1 MHCYLKRGYEY
12 TMKKWQDKEVF
23 KQIFTEKA
31 HVLWEKELVDMTL
44 NEVYQTI
51 AYMIRDLV
59 SEDWLRTNEA
69 YVEKKAKQVYYFS
82 IEFLIGRLLQ
92 SNLIGIDMEN
102 ICREGLKDL
111 GWDLDDV
118 IPQERDAGL
127 GNGGLGRLA
136 ACFIDSMAA
145 LQLPGHGCS
154 IRYQYG
160 LFSQRIVDGQQV
172 ELPDN
177 WLVNGYPWEIK
188 KVDKAV
194 NVRFGGNAYIHPLDD
209 GNLECVHENY
219 SSVRA
224 VPYDVPVIG
233 YHNDTINT
241 LRLWRAEYS
250 RDDLYRELTLGD
262 RHRAFRY
269 KNNVQLISRFLYPED
284 STEEGR
290 RLRLMQEYFM
300 VSAGVQS
307 IVRHYKKKY
316 KESMLKFD
324 KYISI
329 HINDTHP
336 ALVIPELM
344 RIFMDEENMSWDEAW
359 EVTVRTVAYTNH
371 TILPEAMEKWS
382 IPMFQSLLPR
392 IYLIIDELNTRW
404 LKEVRRR
411 YPGDEDMARDV
422 ALLWD
427 GQVHMAHL
435 AVLGS
440 HSVNGVAEI
449 HSQILK
455 DSTLHQFYKCYPSR
469 FSNKTNGVTHRRW
482 LIQANPQ
489 LSSLIDD
496 AIGDGW
502 RRHPAKLIKLK
513 PFADDAAF
521 RDQLDKVKRARKE
534 ILAQYIK
541 KEYNTTV
548 AVDSIFDI
556 QIKRI
561 HLYKR
566 QLLNILHILH
576 MYYAIKENPDL
587 EVAPRTYLFGGKAAS
602 GYGEAKQTIKL
613 INVVANMVNR
623 DRQVSKK
630 MRVLFLENYNV
641 SLGQLLFPAA
651 DVSEQISTA
660 GKEASGTGNMKFMMN
675 GAITLGT
682 MDGANVEIHR
692 EVGDENCVIFGLR
705 ANEVMNYYVHGG
717 YSSWN
722 MYSSDARI
730 RQLMNALVDGSLNG
744 EYFGMLY
751 ESLLDRNDEYFVLKD
766 FSAYCDAQKEV
777 AARYAKRQQWLR
789 SSAINIAQSGYFSSD
804 RTIQQ
809 YASDIWHIKPVKV

>member
-1 MHCYLKRGYEY
+1 
-12 TMKKWQDKEVF
+12 MKKWQNKEEF
-23 KQIFTEKA
+23 KKIFTQKA
-31 HVLWEKELVDMTL
+31 HILWEKELRDLTY
-44 NEVYQTI
+44 NEVYQTL
-51 AYMIRDLV
+51 AYMIRDAI
-59 SEDWLRTNEA
+59 SEDWMHTNERYA
-69 YVEKKAKQVYYFS
+69 AEKTKQVYYFS
-82 IEFLIGRLLQ
+82 IEFLLGRLLE
-92 SNLIGIDMEN
+92 SNLIGIDMET
-102 ICREGLKDL
+102 ICRDGLHDL
-111 GWDLDDV
+111 GWNLDDI

-136 ACFIDSMAA
+136 ACFIDSLAA

-160 LFSQRIVDGQQV
+160 LFKQKIVDDQQV

-177 WLVNGYPWEIK
+177 WLVHGYPWEVK
-188 KVDKAV
+188 RVDKAV
-194 NVRFGGNAYIHPLDD
+194 NVRFGGNAYMRPTED
-209 GNLECVHENY
+209 GKLECVYETY

-224 VPYDVPVIG
+224 VPYDVPIVG

-250 RDDLYRELTLGD
+250 RDDVYRELSIGD

-269 KNNVQLISRFLYPED
+269 KDHVQQISRFLYPDD

-290 RLRLMQEYFM
+290 RLRLMQEYFF

-307 IVRHYKKKY
+307 IVRYYKAKY
-316 KESMLKFD
+316 KTSLYQFD
-324 KYISI
+324 QYISI

-336 ALVIPELM
+336 VLIIPELM
-344 RIFMDEENMSWDEAW
+344 RIFMDEEGMSWEDAW
-359 EVTVRTVAYTNH
+359 QITVRTVAYTNH

-392 IYLIIDELNTRW
+392 IYLIVDEINKRW
-404 LKEVRRR
+404 LKEVRNR
-411 YPGDEDMARDV
+411 YPGDEQKAHDV
-422 ALLWD
+422 AVLWD

-455 DSTLHQFYKCYPSR
+455 DSTLHQFYTCFPNR
-469 FSNKTNGVTHRRW
+469 FSNKTNGISHRRW
-482 LIQANPQ
+482 LIQSNPQ
-489 LSSLIDD
+489 LTTLINE
-496 AIGDGW
+496 AIGTDW
-502 RRHPAKLIKLK
+502 QQQPSQLSKLEAFASDPAFLQ
-513 PFADDAAF
+513 
-521 RDQLDKVKRARKE
+521 QLGKVKAYRKE
-534 ILAQYIK
+534 VLATYIQK
-541 KEYNTTV
+541 NYHRTIRP
-548 AVDSIFDI
+548 DSLFDV

-576 MYYAIKENPDL
+576 MYYCLKDNPSL
-587 EVAPRTYLFGGKAAS
+587 QITPRTYLFGGKAAA

-613 INVVANMVNR
+613 INVVANMINR
-623 DRQVSKK
+623 DRQVNQQLQ
-630 MRVLFLENYNV
+630 VLFLENYNV

-705 ANEVMNYYVHGG
+705 ADEVMNYYMHGG

-722 MYSSDARI
+722 MYSTDTHI
-730 RQLMNALVDGSLNG
+730 RRLMNALVDRSLNG
-744 EYFGMLY
+744 EHFGMLY
-751 ESLLDRNDEYFVLKD
+751 ESLLDRNDEFFVLKD
-766 FSAYCDAQKEV
+766 FASYCDAQQEISS
-777 AARYAKRQQWLR
+777 RYGKRQDWLR
-789 SSAINIAQSGYFSSD
+789 SSAVNIAHSGYFSSD
-804 RTIQQ
+804 RTIQE
-809 YASDIWHIKPVKV
+809 YASDIWHIQPVRV

>member
-1 MHCYLKRGYEY
+1 
-12 TMKKWQDKEVF
+12 MKKWQDKEEF
-23 KQIFTEKA
+23 KKIFTQKA
-31 HVLWEKELVDMTL
+31 HILWEKELRDLTY

-51 AYMIRDLV
+51 AYMVRDVV
-59 SEDWLRTNEA
+59 SEDWIQTNERYA
-69 YVEKKAKQVYYFS
+69 EEKTKQVYYFS
-82 IEFLIGRLLQ
+82 IEFLLGRLLE
-92 SNLIGIDMEN
+92 SNLIGTGMEA
-102 ICREGLKDL
+102 ICRDGLKEL
-111 GWDLDDV
+111 GWDLDDI

-136 ACFIDSMAA
+136 ACFIDSLAA

-160 LFSQRIVDGQQV
+160 LFKQKIVDDQQV

-177 WLVNGYPWEIK
+177 WLVHGYPWEVK
-188 KVDKAV
+188 RVDKAV
-194 NVRFGGNAYIHPLDD
+194 NVRYGGNAYMRPAED
-209 GNLECVHENY
+209 GELECVYENY

-224 VPYDVPVIG
+224 VPYDVPIIG
-233 YHNDTINT
+233 YHNHTVNT

-250 RDDLYRELTLGD
+250 RENVYRELSIGD

-269 KNNVQLISRFLYPED
+269 KDQVQQISRFLYPDD

-290 RLRLMQEYFM
+290 RLRLMQEYFF
-300 VSAGVQS
+300 VSAGIQS
-307 IVRHYKKKY
+307 IIRYYKEKY
-316 KESMLKFD
+316 KTSLYHFD
-324 KYISI
+324 QYISI

-336 ALVIPELM
+336 VLVIPELM
-344 RIFMDEENMSWDEAW
+344 RIFMDEEGMSWEDAW
-359 EVTVRTVAYTNH
+359 QITVRTVAYTNH

-392 IYLIIDELNTRW
+392 IYLIIDEINKRW
-404 LKEVRRR
+404 LQEVRKR
-411 YPGDEDMARDV
+411 YPGDEQKARDV
-422 ALLWD
+422 AVLWD

-455 DSTLHQFYKCYPSR
+455 DSTLHQFYTCFPNH
-469 FSNKTNGVTHRRW
+469 FSNKTNGISHRRW
-482 LIQANPQ
+482 LIQSNPQ
-489 LSSLIDD
+489 LTALIDD
-496 AIGDGW
+496 AIGTDW
-502 RRHPAKLIKLK
+502 HKNPSQLSRLE
-513 PFADDAAF
+513 AF
-521 RDQLDKVKRARKE
+521 KEDSAFLQQLDKIKTYRKD
-534 ILAQYIK
+534 ILARYIK
-541 KEYNTTV
+541 NTYDV
-548 AVDSIFDI
+548 SVRPDSIFDI

-576 MYYAIKENPDL
+576 VYYCLKENPSRKIT
-587 EVAPRTYLFGGKAAS
+587 PRTYLFGGKAAA

-613 INVVANMVNR
+613 INVVANMINR
-623 DRQVSKK
+623 DRQVNKQ

-705 ANEVMNYYVHGG
+705 ADEVMNYYIHGG

-722 MYSSDARI
+722 MYSTDANI
-730 RQLMNALVDGSLNG
+730 RRLMNALVDSSLNG
-744 EYFGMLY
+744 EHFGMLY
-751 ESLLDRNDEYFVLKD
+751 ESLLDRNDEFFVLKD
-766 FSAYCDAQKEV
+766 FAAYCEVQKEISR
-777 AARYAKRQQWLR
+777 RYGQKQDWLR
-789 SSAINIAQSGYFSSD
+789 SSTVNIAHSGYFSSD
-804 RTIQQ
+804 RTIQE
-809 YASDIWHIKPVKV
+809 YASDIWHIQPVHV

>member
-1 MHCYLKRGYEY
+1 
-12 TMKKWQDKEVF
+12 MKKWQNKEEF
-23 KQIFTEKA
+23 KKIFTQKA
-31 HVLWEKELVDMTL
+31 HILWEKELRDLTY
-44 NEVYQTI
+44 NEVYQTL
-51 AYMIRDLV
+51 AYMIRDAI
-59 SEDWLRTNEA
+59 SEDWMHTNERYA
-69 YVEKKAKQVYYFS
+69 AEKTKQVYYFS
-82 IEFLIGRLLQ
+82 IEFLLGRLLE
-92 SNLIGIDMEN
+92 SNLIGIDMET
-102 ICREGLKDL
+102 ICRDGLHDL
-111 GWDLDDV
+111 GWNLDDI

-136 ACFIDSMAA
+136 ACFIDSLAA

-160 LFSQRIVDGQQV
+160 LFKQKIVDDQQV

-177 WLVNGYPWEIK
+177 WLVHGYPWEVK
-188 KVDKAV
+188 RVDKAV
-194 NVRFGGNAYIHPLDD
+194 NVRFGGNAYMRPTED
-209 GNLECVHENY
+209 GKLECVYETY

-224 VPYDVPVIG
+224 VPYDVPIVG

-250 RDDLYRELTLGD
+250 RDDVYRELSIGD

-269 KNNVQLISRFLYPED
+269 KDHVQQISRFLYPDD

-290 RLRLMQEYFM
+290 RLRLMQEYFF

-307 IVRHYKKKY
+307 IVRYYKAKY
-316 KESMLKFD
+316 KTSLYQFD
-324 KYISI
+324 QYISI

-336 ALVIPELM
+336 VLVIPELM
-344 RIFMDEENMSWDEAW
+344 RIFMDEEGMSWEDAW
-359 EVTVRTVAYTNH
+359 QITVRTVAYTNH

-392 IYLIIDELNTRW
+392 IYLIVEEINKRW
-404 LKEVRRR
+404 LKEVRNR
-411 YPGDEDMARDV
+411 YPGDEQKARDV
-422 ALLWD
+422 AVLWD

-455 DSTLHQFYKCYPSR
+455 DSTLHQFYTCFPNR
-469 FSNKTNGVTHRRW
+469 FSNKTNGISHRRW
-482 LIQANPQ
+482 LIQSNPQ
-489 LSSLIDD
+489 LTTLINE
-496 AIGDGW
+496 AIGTDW
-502 RRHPAKLIKLK
+502 QQQPSQLSKLEAFASDPAFLQ
-513 PFADDAAF
+513 
-521 RDQLDKVKRARKE
+521 QLGKVKAYRKE
-534 ILAQYIK
+534 VLATYIQK
-541 KEYNTTV
+541 NYHRTIRP
-548 AVDSIFDI
+548 DSLFDV

-576 MYYAIKENPDL
+576 MYYCLKDNPSL
-587 EVAPRTYLFGGKAAS
+587 QITPRTYLLGGKAAA

-613 INVVANMVNR
+613 INVVANMINR
-623 DRQVSKK
+623 DRQVNQQLQ
-630 MRVLFLENYNV
+630 VLFLENYNV

-705 ANEVMNYYVHGG
+705 ADEVMNYYMHGG

-722 MYSSDARI
+722 MYSTDTHI
-730 RQLMNALVDGSLNG
+730 RRLMNALVDRSLNG
-744 EYFGMLY
+744 EHFGMLY
-751 ESLLDRNDEYFVLKD
+751 EALLDRNDEFFVLKD
-766 FSAYCDAQKEV
+766 FASYCDAQQEISS
-777 AARYAKRQQWLR
+777 RYGKRQDWLR
-789 SSAINIAQSGYFSSD
+789 SSAVNIAHSGYFSSD
-804 RTIQQ
+804 RTIQE
-809 YASDIWHIKPVKV
+809 YASDIWHIQPVRV

>member
-1 MHCYLKRGYEY
+1 
-12 TMKKWQDKEVF
+12 MKKWQDKEEF
-23 KQIFTEKA
+23 KKIFTQKA
-31 HVLWEKELVDMTL
+31 HILWEKELRDLTY

-51 AYMIRDLV
+51 AYMVRDVV
-59 SEDWLRTNEA
+59 SEDWIYTKERYIE
-69 YVEKKAKQVYYFS
+69 EKTKQVYYFS
-82 IEFLIGRLLQ
+82 IEFLLGRLLE
-92 SNLIGIDMEN
+92 SNLIGVGMEDV
-102 ICREGLKDL
+102 CREGLKEL
-111 GWDLDDV
+111 GWNLDDV

-136 ACFIDSMAA
+136 ACFIDSLAA

-160 LFSQRIVDGQQV
+160 LFKQKIVDDQQV

-177 WLVNGYPWEIK
+177 WLVHGYPWEVK
-188 KVDKAV
+188 RVDKAV
-194 NVRFGGNAYIHPLDD
+194 NVRYGGNAYMRPAED
-209 GNLECVHENY
+209 GELECVYENY

-224 VPYDVPVIG
+224 VPYDVPIIG
-233 YHNDTINT
+233 YHNHTVNT

-250 RDDLYRELTLGD
+250 RENVYRELSIGD

-269 KNNVQLISRFLYPED
+269 KDQVQQISRFLYPDD

-290 RLRLMQEYFM
+290 RLRLMQEYFF
-300 VSAGVQS
+300 VSAGIQS
-307 IVRHYKKKY
+307 IIRYYKEKY
-316 KESMLKFD
+316 KTSLYHFD
-324 KYISI
+324 QYISI

-336 ALVIPELM
+336 VLVIPELM
-344 RIFMDEENMSWDEAW
+344 RIFMDEEGMSWEDAW
-359 EVTVRTVAYTNH
+359 QITVRTVAYTNH

-392 IYLIIDELNTRW
+392 IYLIIDEINKRW
-404 LKEVRRR
+404 LQEVRKR
-411 YPGDEDMARDV
+411 YPGDEQKARDV
-422 ALLWD
+422 AVLWD

-455 DSTLHQFYKCYPSR
+455 DSTLHQFYTCFPNR
-469 FSNKTNGVTHRRW
+469 FSNKTNGISHRRW
-482 LIQANPQ
+482 LIQSNPQ
-489 LSSLIDD
+489 LTALIDD
-496 AIGDGW
+496 AIGTDW
-502 RRHPAKLIKLK
+502 HKNPSQLSRLE
-513 PFADDAAF
+513 AF
-521 RDQLDKVKRARKE
+521 KEDSAFLQQLDKIKTYRKD
-534 ILAQYIK
+534 ILARYIK
-541 KEYNTTV
+541 NTYDV
-548 AVDSIFDI
+548 SVRPDSIFDI

-576 MYYAIKENPDL
+576 VYYCLKENPSRKIT
-587 EVAPRTYLFGGKAAS
+587 PRTYLFGGKAAA

-613 INVVANMVNR
+613 INVVANMINR
-623 DRQVSKK
+623 DRQVNKQ

-705 ANEVMNYYVHGG
+705 ADEVMNYYIHGG

-722 MYSSDARI
+722 MYSTDANI
-730 RQLMNALVDGSLNG
+730 RRLMNALVDSSLNG
-744 EYFGMLY
+744 EHFGMLY
-751 ESLLDRNDEYFVLKD
+751 ESLLDRNDEFFVLKD
-766 FSAYCDAQKEV
+766 FAAYCEAQKEISR
-777 AARYAKRQQWLR
+777 RYGQKQDWLR
-789 SSAINIAQSGYFSSD
+789 SSTVNIAHSGYFSSD
-804 RTIQQ
+804 RTIQE
-809 YASDIWHIKPVKV
+809 YASDIWHIQPVHV

>member
-1 MHCYLKRGYEY
+1 
-12 TMKKWQDKEVF
+12 MKKWQDKEEF
-23 KQIFTEKA
+23 KKIFTQKA
-31 HVLWEKELVDMTL
+31 HILWEKELHDLTL
-44 NEVYQTI
+44 NEVYQTV
-51 AYMIRDLV
+51 AYMVRDLV
-59 SEDWLRTNEA
+59 SEDWIYTKERYIE
-69 YVEKKAKQVYYFS
+69 EKTKQVYYFS
-82 IEFLIGRLLQ
+82 IEFLLGRLLE
-92 SNLIGIDMEN
+92 SNLIGVGMEDV
-102 ICREGLKDL
+102 CREGLKEL
-111 GWDLDDV
+111 GWNLDDV

-136 ACFIDSMAA
+136 ACFIDSLAA

-160 LFSQRIVDGQQV
+160 LFKQKIVDDQQV

-177 WLVNGYPWEIK
+177 WLVHGYPWEVK
-188 KVDKAV
+188 RVDKAV
-194 NVRFGGNAYIHPLDD
+194 NVRYGGNAYMRPAED
-209 GNLECVHENY
+209 GELECVYENY

-224 VPYDVPVIG
+224 VPYDVPIIG
-233 YHNDTINT
+233 YHNHTVNT

-250 RDDLYRELTLGD
+250 RENVYRELSIGD

-269 KNNVQLISRFLYPED
+269 KDQVQQISRFLYPDD

-290 RLRLMQEYFM
+290 RLRLMQEYFF
-300 VSAGVQS
+300 VSAGIQS
-307 IVRHYKKKY
+307 IIRYYKEKY
-316 KESMLKFD
+316 KTSLYHFD
-324 KYISI
+324 QYISI

-336 ALVIPELM
+336 VLVIPELM
-344 RIFMDEENMSWDEAW
+344 RIFMDEEGMSWEDAW
-359 EVTVRTVAYTNH
+359 QITVRTVAYTNH

-392 IYLIIDELNTRW
+392 IYLIIDEINKRW
-404 LKEVRRR
+404 LQEVRKR
-411 YPGDEDMARDV
+411 YPGDEQKARDV
-422 ALLWD
+422 AVLWD

-455 DSTLHQFYKCYPSR
+455 DSTLHQFYTCFPNR
-469 FSNKTNGVTHRRW
+469 FSNKTNGISHRRW
-482 LIQANPQ
+482 LIQSNPQ
-489 LSSLIDD
+489 LTALIDD
-496 AIGDGW
+496 AIGTDW
-502 RRHPAKLIKLK
+502 HKNPSQLSRLE
-513 PFADDAAF
+513 AF
-521 RDQLDKVKRARKE
+521 KEDSAFLQQLDKIKTYRKD
-534 ILAQYIK
+534 ILARYIK
-541 KEYNTTV
+541 NTYDV
-548 AVDSIFDI
+548 SVRPDSIFDI

-576 MYYAIKENPDL
+576 VYYCLKENPSRKIT
-587 EVAPRTYLFGGKAAS
+587 PRTYLFGGKAAA

-613 INVVANMVNR
+613 INVVANMINR
-623 DRQVSKK
+623 DRQVNKQ

-705 ANEVMNYYVHGG
+705 ADEVMNYYIHGG

-722 MYSSDARI
+722 MYSTDANI
-730 RQLMNALVDGSLNG
+730 RRLMNALVDSSLNG
-744 EYFGMLY
+744 EHFGMLY
-751 ESLLDRNDEYFVLKD
+751 ESLLDRNDEFFVLKD
-766 FSAYCDAQKEV
+766 FAAYCEAQKEISR
-777 AARYAKRQQWLR
+777 RYGQKQDWLR
-789 SSAINIAQSGYFSSD
+789 SSTVNIAHSGYFSSD
-804 RTIQQ
+804 RTIQE
-809 YASDIWHIKPVKV
+809 YASDIWHIQPVHV

>member
-1 MHCYLKRGYEY
+1 
-12 TMKKWQDKEVF
+12 MKKWQNKEEF
-23 KQIFTEKA
+23 KKIFTQKA
-31 HVLWEKELVDMTL
+31 HILWEKELRDLTY
-44 NEVYQTI
+44 NEVYQTL
-51 AYMIRDLV
+51 AYMIRDAI
-59 SEDWLRTNEA
+59 SEDWMHTNERYA
-69 YVEKKAKQVYYFS
+69 AEKTKQVYYFS
-82 IEFLIGRLLQ
+82 IEFLLGRLLE
-92 SNLIGIDMEN
+92 SNLIGIDMET
-102 ICREGLKDL
+102 ICRDGLHDL
-111 GWDLDDV
+111 GWNLDDI

-136 ACFIDSMAA
+136 ACFIDSLAA

-160 LFSQRIVDGQQV
+160 LFKQKIVDDQQV

-177 WLVNGYPWEIK
+177 WLVHGYPWEVK
-188 KVDKAV
+188 RVDKAV
-194 NVRFGGNAYIHPLDD
+194 NVRFGGNAYMRPTED
-209 GNLECVHENY
+209 GKLECVYETY

-224 VPYDVPVIG
+224 VPYDVPIVG
-233 YHNDTINT
+233 YHNDTVNT

-250 RDDLYRELTLGD
+250 RDDVYRELSIGD

-269 KNNVQLISRFLYPED
+269 KDHVQQISRFLYPDD

-290 RLRLMQEYFM
+290 RLRLMQEYFF

-307 IVRHYKKKY
+307 IVRYYKAKY
-316 KESMLKFD
+316 KTSLYQFD
-324 KYISI
+324 QYISI

-336 ALVIPELM
+336 VLVIPELM
-344 RIFMDEENMSWDEAW
+344 RIFMDEEGMSWEDAW
-359 EVTVRTVAYTNH
+359 QITVRTVAYTNH

-392 IYLIIDELNTRW
+392 IYLIVEEINKRW
-404 LKEVRRR
+404 LKEVRNR
-411 YPGDEDMARDV
+411 YPGDEQKARDV
-422 ALLWD
+422 AVLWD

-455 DSTLHQFYKCYPSR
+455 DSTLHQFYTCFPNR
-469 FSNKTNGVTHRRW
+469 FSNKTNGISHRRW
-482 LIQANPQ
+482 LIQSNPQ
-489 LSSLIDD
+489 LTTLINE
-496 AIGDGW
+496 AIGTDW
-502 RRHPAKLIKLK
+502 QQQPSQLSKLEAFASDPAFLQ
-513 PFADDAAF
+513 
-521 RDQLDKVKRARKE
+521 QLGKVKAYRKE
-534 ILAQYIK
+534 VLATYIQK
-541 KEYNTTV
+541 NYHRTIRP
-548 AVDSIFDI
+548 DSLFDI

-576 MYYAIKENPDL
+576 MYYCLKDNPSL
-587 EVAPRTYLFGGKAAS
+587 QITPRTYLLGGKAAA

-613 INVVANMVNR
+613 INVVANMINR
-623 DRQVSKK
+623 DRQVNQQLQ
-630 MRVLFLENYNV
+630 VLFLENYNV

-705 ANEVMNYYVHGG
+705 ADEVMNYYMHGG

-722 MYSSDARI
+722 MYSTDTHI
-730 RQLMNALVDGSLNG
+730 RRLMNALVDRSLNG
-744 EYFGMLY
+744 EHFGMLY
-751 ESLLDRNDEYFVLKD
+751 EALLDRNDEFFVLKD
-766 FSAYCDAQKEV
+766 FASYCDAQQEISS
-777 AARYAKRQQWLR
+777 RYGKRQDWLR
-789 SSAINIAQSGYFSSD
+789 SSAVNIAHSGYFSSD
-804 RTIQQ
+804 RTIQE
-809 YASDIWHIKPVKV
+809 YASDIWHIQPVRV

>member
-1 MHCYLKRGYEY
+1 M
-12 TMKKWQDKEVF
+12 
-23 KQIFTEKA
+23 
-31 HVLWEKELVDMTL
+31 
-44 NEVYQTI
+44 
-51 AYMIRDLV
+51 
-59 SEDWLRTNEA
+59 
-69 YVEKKAKQVYYFS
+69 
-82 IEFLIGRLLQ
+82 
-92 SNLIGIDMEN
+92 
-102 ICREGLKDL
+102 
-111 GWDLDDV
+111 DDV

-136 ACFIDSMAA
+136 ACFIDSLAA

-160 LFSQRIVDGQQV
+160 LFNQKIVDDQQV

-177 WLVNGYPWEIK
+177 WLVHGYPWEVK
-188 KVDKAV
+188 RVDKAV
-194 NVRFGGNAYIHPLDD
+194 NVRFGGNAYMRPADD
-209 GNLECVHENY
+209 GELECVYEKY

-224 VPYDVPVIG
+224 VPYDVPIIG
-233 YHNDTINT
+233 YHNNTVNT

-250 RDDLYRELTLGD
+250 REDLYRELSIGD

-269 KNNVQLISRFLYPED
+269 KDNVQQLSRFLYPDD

-290 RLRLMQEYFM
+290 RLRLMQEYFF

-307 IVRHYKKKY
+307 IVRYYKAKY
-316 KESMLKFD
+316 KTSLYHFD
-324 KYISI
+324 QYISI

-344 RIFMDEENMSWDEAW
+344 RIFMDEEGMSWEDAW
-359 EVTVRTVAYTNH
+359 KITVRTVAYTNH
-371 TILPEAMEKWS
+371 TILPEAMERWS

-392 IYLIIDELNTRW
+392 IYLIVDEINKRW
-404 LKEVRRR
+404 LNEIRKH
-411 YPGDEDMARDV
+411 YPGDENKAREV
-422 ALLWD
+422 AVLWD

-440 HSVNGVAEI
+440 HSINGVAEI

-455 DSTLHQFYKCYPSR
+455 DSTLHQFYTCFPNR
-469 FSNKTNGVTHRRW
+469 FSNKTNGISHRRW

-489 LSSLIDD
+489 LTALIDE
-496 AIGDGW
+496 AIGTTW
-502 RRHPAKLIKLK
+502 RVEPDQLSKLEAFK
-513 PFADDAAF
+513 DDSAF
-521 RDQLDKVKRARKE
+521 LQQLDKVKTYRKE
-534 ILAQYIK
+534 VLAKYIK
-541 KEYNTTV
+541 NKYNVSVRT
-548 AVDSIFDI
+548 DSIFDI

-576 MYYAIKENPDL
+576 LYFRLKENPTIKIT
-587 EVAPRTYLFGGKAAS
+587 PRTYLFGGKAAA

-613 INVVANMVNR
+613 INVVANMINR
-623 DRQVSKK
+623 DRQVNKQ

-705 ANEVMNYYVHGG
+705 ADEVMNYYLHGG

-722 MYSSDARI
+722 MYSTDAYI
-730 RQLMNALVDGSLNG
+730 RQLMNALVDRSLNG
-744 EYFGMLY
+744 EHFGMLY
-751 ESLLDRNDEYFVLKD
+751 ESLLDRNDEFFVLKD
-766 FSAYCDAQKEV
+766 FASYCDAQREI
-777 AARYAKRQQWLR
+777 ARRYKQKQDWLR
-789 SSAINIAQSGYFSSD
+789 SSTVNIAHSGYFSSD
-804 RTIQQ
+804 RTIKE
-809 YASDIWHIKPVKV
+809 YASDIWHIHPVNL

>member
-1 MHCYLKRGYEY
+1 
-12 TMKKWQDKEVF
+12 MKKWQDKEEF
-23 KQIFTEKA
+23 KKIFTQKA
-31 HVLWEKELVDMTL
+31 HILWEKELRDLTY

-51 AYMIRDLV
+51 AYMVRDVV
-59 SEDWLRTNEA
+59 SEDWIQTNERYA
-69 YVEKKAKQVYYFS
+69 EEKTKQVYYFS
-82 IEFLIGRLLQ
+82 IEFLLGRLLE
-92 SNLIGIDMEN
+92 SNLIGTGMEA
-102 ICREGLKDL
+102 ICRDGLKEL
-111 GWDLDDV
+111 GWDLDDI

-136 ACFIDSMAA
+136 ACFIDSLAA

-160 LFSQRIVDGQQV
+160 LFKQKIVDDQQV

-177 WLVNGYPWEIK
+177 WLVHGYPWEVK
-188 KVDKAV
+188 RVDKAV
-194 NVRFGGNAYIHPLDD
+194 NVRYGGNAYMRPAED
-209 GNLECVHENY
+209 GELECVYENY

-224 VPYDVPVIG
+224 VPYDVPIIG
-233 YHNDTINT
+233 YHNHTVNT

-250 RDDLYRELTLGD
+250 RENVYRELSIGD

-269 KNNVQLISRFLYPED
+269 KDQVQQISRFLYPDD

-290 RLRLMQEYFM
+290 RLRLMQEYFF
-300 VSAGVQS
+300 VSAGIQS
-307 IVRHYKKKY
+307 IIRYYKEKY
-316 KESMLKFD
+316 KTSLYHFD
-324 KYISI
+324 QYISI

-336 ALVIPELM
+336 VLVIPELM
-344 RIFMDEENMSWDEAW
+344 RIFMDEEGMSWEDAW
-359 EVTVRTVAYTNH
+359 QITVRTVAYTNH

-392 IYLIIDELNTRW
+392 IYLIIDEINKRW
-404 LKEVRRR
+404 LQEVRKR
-411 YPGDEDMARDV
+411 YPGDEQKARDV
-422 ALLWD
+422 AVLWD

-455 DSTLHQFYKCYPSR
+455 DSTLHQFYTCFPNR
-469 FSNKTNGVTHRRW
+469 FSNKTNGISHRRW
-482 LIQANPQ
+482 LIQSNPQ
-489 LSSLIDD
+489 LTALIDD
-496 AIGDGW
+496 AIGTDW
-502 RRHPAKLIKLK
+502 HKNPSQLSRLE
-513 PFADDAAF
+513 AF
-521 RDQLDKVKRARKE
+521 KEDSAFLQQLDKIKTYRKD
-534 ILAQYIK
+534 ILARYIK
-541 KEYNTTV
+541 NTYDV
-548 AVDSIFDI
+548 SVRPDSIFDI

-576 MYYAIKENPDL
+576 VYYCLKENPSRKIT
-587 EVAPRTYLFGGKAAS
+587 PRTYLFGGKAAA

-613 INVVANMVNR
+613 INVVANMINR
-623 DRQVSKK
+623 DRQVNKQ

-705 ANEVMNYYVHGG
+705 ADEVMNYYIHGG

-722 MYSSDARI
+722 MYSTDANI
-730 RQLMNALVDGSLNG
+730 RRLMNALVDSSLNG
-744 EYFGMLY
+744 EHFGMLY
-751 ESLLDRNDEYFVLKD
+751 ESLLDRNDEFFVLKD
-766 FSAYCDAQKEV
+766 FAAYCEAQKEISR
-777 AARYAKRQQWLR
+777 RYGQKQDWLR
-789 SSAINIAQSGYFSSD
+789 SSTVNIAHSGYFSSD
-804 RTIQQ
+804 RTIQE
-809 YASDIWHIKPVKV
+809 YASDIWHIQPVHV

>member
-1 MHCYLKRGYEY
+1 
-12 TMKKWQDKEVF
+12 MKKWQDKEEF
-23 KQIFTEKA
+23 KKIFTKKA
-31 HVLWEKELVDMTL
+31 HILWEKELHDLTL
-44 NEVYQTI
+44 NEVYQTV
-51 AYMIRDLV
+51 AYMVRDLV
-59 SEDWLRTNEA
+59 SEDWIYTKERYIE
-69 YVEKKAKQVYYFS
+69 EKTKQVYYFS
-82 IEFLIGRLLQ
+82 IEFLLGRLLE
-92 SNLIGIDMEN
+92 SNLIGVGMEDV
-102 ICREGLKDL
+102 CREGLKEL
-111 GWDLDDV
+111 GWNLDDV

-136 ACFIDSMAA
+136 ACFIDSLAA

-160 LFSQRIVDGQQV
+160 LFNQKIVDDQQV

-177 WLVNGYPWEIK
+177 WLVHGYPWEVK
-188 KVDKAV
+188 RVDKAV
-194 NVRFGGNAYIHPLDD
+194 NVRFGGNAYMRPADD
-209 GNLECVHENY
+209 GELECVYEKY

-224 VPYDVPVIG
+224 VPYDVPIIG
-233 YHNDTINT
+233 YHNNTVNT

-250 RDDLYRELTLGD
+250 REDLYRELSIGD

-269 KNNVQLISRFLYPED
+269 KDNVQQLSRFLYPDD

-290 RLRLMQEYFM
+290 RLRLMQEYFF

-307 IVRHYKKKY
+307 IVRYYKAKY
-316 KESMLKFD
+316 KTSLYHFD
-324 KYISI
+324 QYISI

-344 RIFMDEENMSWDEAW
+344 RIFMDEEGMAW
-359 EVTVRTVAYTNH
+359 EDAWKITVRTVAYTNH
-371 TILPEAMEKWS
+371 TILPEAMERWS

-392 IYLIIDELNTRW
+392 IYLIVDEINKRW
-404 LKEVRRR
+404 LTEIRKH
-411 YPGDEDMARDV
+411 YPGDENKAREV
-422 ALLWD
+422 AVLWD

-440 HSVNGVAEI
+440 HSINGVAEI

-455 DSTLHQFYKCYPSR
+455 DSTLHQFYTCFPNR
-469 FSNKTNGVTHRRW
+469 FSNKTNGISHRRW

-489 LSSLIDD
+489 LTALIDE
-496 AIGDGW
+496 AIGTTW
-502 RRHPAKLIKLK
+502 HVEPSQLSKLE
-513 PFADDAAF
+513 AF
-521 RDQLDKVKRARKE
+521 KEDSAFLQQLDKVKTYRKE
-534 ILAQYIK
+534 VLAKYIK
-541 KEYNTTV
+541 NKYNVSVRT
-548 AVDSIFDI
+548 DSIFDI

-576 MYYAIKENPDL
+576 LYFRLKENPTIKIT
-587 EVAPRTYLFGGKAAS
+587 PRTYLFGGKAAA

-613 INVVANMVNR
+613 INVVANMINR
-623 DRQVSKK
+623 DRQVNKQ
-630 MRVLFLENYNV
+630 MHVLFLENYNV

-705 ANEVMNYYVHGG
+705 ADEVMNYYIHGG

-722 MYSSDARI
+722 MYSTDAYI
-730 RQLMNALVDGSLNG
+730 RQLMNALVDRSLNG
-744 EYFGMLY
+744 EHFGMLY
-751 ESLLDRNDEYFVLKD
+751 ESLLDRNDEFFVLKD
-766 FSAYCDAQKEV
+766 FASYCDAQREI
-777 AARYAKRQQWLR
+777 ARRYTQKQDWLR
-789 SSAINIAQSGYFSSD
+789 SSTVNIAHSGYFSSD
-804 RTIQQ
+804 RTIKE
-809 YASDIWHIKPVKV
+809 YASDIWHIHPVNL

>member
-1 MHCYLKRGYEY
+1 
-12 TMKKWQDKEVF
+12 MKKWQDKEEF
-23 KQIFTEKA
+23 KKIFTQKA
-31 HVLWEKELVDMTL
+31 HILWEKELRDLTY

-51 AYMIRDLV
+51 AYMVRDVV
-59 SEDWLRTNEA
+59 SEDWIQTNERYA
-69 YVEKKAKQVYYFS
+69 EEKTKQVYYFS
-82 IEFLIGRLLQ
+82 IEFLLGRLLE
-92 SNLIGIDMEN
+92 SNLIGTGMEA
-102 ICREGLKDL
+102 ICRDGLKEL
-111 GWDLDDV
+111 GWDLDDI

-136 ACFIDSMAA
+136 ACFIDSLAA

-160 LFSQRIVDGQQV
+160 LFKQKIVDDQQV

-177 WLVNGYPWEIK
+177 WLVHGYPWEVK
-188 KVDKAV
+188 RVDKAV
-194 NVRFGGNAYIHPLDD
+194 NVRYGGNAYMRPAED
-209 GNLECVHENY
+209 GELECVYENY

-224 VPYDVPVIG
+224 VPYDVPIIG
-233 YHNDTINT
+233 YHNHTVNT

-250 RDDLYRELTLGD
+250 RENVYRELSIGD

-269 KNNVQLISRFLYPED
+269 KDQVQQISRFLYPDD

-290 RLRLMQEYFM
+290 RLRLMQEYFF
-300 VSAGVQS
+300 VSAGIQS
-307 IVRHYKKKY
+307 IIRYYKEKY
-316 KESMLKFD
+316 KTSLYHFD
-324 KYISI
+324 QYISI

-336 ALVIPELM
+336 VLVIPELM
-344 RIFMDEENMSWDEAW
+344 RIFMDEEGMSWEDAW
-359 EVTVRTVAYTNH
+359 QITVRTVAYTNH

-392 IYLIIDELNTRW
+392 IYLIIDEINKRW
-404 LKEVRRR
+404 LQEVRKR
-411 YPGDEDMARDV
+411 YPGDEQKARDV
-422 ALLWD
+422 AVLWD

-455 DSTLHQFYKCYPSR
+455 DSTLHQFYTCFPNR
-469 FSNKTNGVTHRRW
+469 FSNKTNGISHRRW
-482 LIQANPQ
+482 LIQSNPQ
-489 LSSLIDD
+489 LTALIDD
-496 AIGDGW
+496 AIGTDW
-502 RRHPAKLIKLK
+502 HKNPSQLSRLE
-513 PFADDAAF
+513 AF
-521 RDQLDKVKRARKE
+521 KEDSAFLQQLDKIKTYRKD
-534 ILAQYIK
+534 ILARYIK
-541 KEYNTTV
+541 NTYDV
-548 AVDSIFDI
+548 SVRPDSIFDI

-576 MYYAIKENPDL
+576 VYYCLKENPSRKIT
-587 EVAPRTYLFGGKAAS
+587 PRTYLFGGKAAA

-613 INVVANMVNR
+613 INVVANMINR
-623 DRQVSKK
+623 DRQVNKQ

-705 ANEVMNYYVHGG
+705 ADEVMKYYIHGG

-722 MYSSDARI
+722 MYSTDANI
-730 RQLMNALVDGSLNG
+730 RRLMNALVDSSLNG
-744 EYFGMLY
+744 EHFGMLY
-751 ESLLDRNDEYFVLKD
+751 ESLLDRNDEFFVLKD
-766 FSAYCDAQKEV
+766 FAAYCEAQKEISR
-777 AARYAKRQQWLR
+777 RYGQKQDWLR
-789 SSAINIAQSGYFSSD
+789 SSTVNIAHSGYFSSD
-804 RTIQQ
+804 RTIQE
-809 YASDIWHIKPVKV
+809 YASDIWHIQPVHV

>member
-1 MHCYLKRGYEY
+1 
-12 TMKKWQDKEVF
+12 MKKWQDKEEF
-23 KQIFTEKA
+23 KKIFTKKA
-31 HVLWEKELVDMTL
+31 HILWEKELHDLTL
-44 NEVYQTI
+44 NEVYQTV
-51 AYMIRDLV
+51 AYMVRDLV
-59 SEDWLRTNEA
+59 SEDWIYTKERYIE
-69 YVEKKAKQVYYFS
+69 EKTKQVYYFS
-82 IEFLIGRLLQ
+82 IEFLLGRLLE
-92 SNLIGIDMEN
+92 SNLIGIGMEDV
-102 ICREGLKDL
+102 CREGLKEL
-111 GWDLDDV
+111 GWNLDDV

-136 ACFIDSMAA
+136 ACFIDSLAA

-160 LFSQRIVDGQQV
+160 LFNQKIVDDQQV

-177 WLVNGYPWEIK
+177 WLVHGYPWEVK
-188 KVDKAV
+188 RVDKAV
-194 NVRFGGNAYIHPLDD
+194 NVRYGGNAYMRPAED
-209 GNLECVHENY
+209 GELECVYENY

-224 VPYDVPVIG
+224 VPYDVPIIG
-233 YHNDTINT
+233 YHNHTVNT

-250 RDDLYRELTLGD
+250 RENVYRELSIGD

-269 KNNVQLISRFLYPED
+269 KDQVQQISRFLYPDD

-290 RLRLMQEYFM
+290 RLRLMQEYFF
-300 VSAGVQS
+300 VSAGIQS
-307 IVRHYKKKY
+307 IIRYYKEKY
-316 KESMLKFD
+316 KTSLYHFD
-324 KYISI
+324 QYISI

-336 ALVIPELM
+336 VLVIPELM
-344 RIFMDEENMSWDEAW
+344 RIFMDEEGMSWEDAW
-359 EVTVRTVAYTNH
+359 QITVRTVAYTNH

-392 IYLIIDELNTRW
+392 IYLIIDEINKRW
-404 LKEVRRR
+404 LQEVRKR
-411 YPGDEDMARDV
+411 YPGDEQKARDV
-422 ALLWD
+422 AVLWD

-455 DSTLHQFYKCYPSR
+455 DSTLHQFYTCFPNR
-469 FSNKTNGVTHRRW
+469 FSNKTNGISHRRW
-482 LIQANPQ
+482 LIQSNPQ
-489 LSSLIDD
+489 LTALIDD
-496 AIGDGW
+496 AIGTDW
-502 RRHPAKLIKLK
+502 HKNPSQLSRLE
-513 PFADDAAF
+513 AF
-521 RDQLDKVKRARKE
+521 KEDSAFLQQLDKIKTYRKD
-534 ILAQYIK
+534 ILARYIK
-541 KEYNTTV
+541 NTYDV
-548 AVDSIFDI
+548 SVRPDSIFDI

-576 MYYAIKENPDL
+576 VYYCLKENPSWKIT
-587 EVAPRTYLFGGKAAS
+587 PRTYLFGGKAAA

-613 INVVANMVNR
+613 INVVANMINR
-623 DRQVSKK
+623 DRQVNKQ

-705 ANEVMNYYVHGG
+705 ADEVMNYYIHGG

-722 MYSSDARI
+722 MYSTDANI
-730 RQLMNALVDGSLNG
+730 RRLMNALVDSSLNG
-744 EYFGMLY
+744 EHFGMLY
-751 ESLLDRNDEYFVLKD
+751 ESLLDRNDEFFVLKD
-766 FSAYCDAQKEV
+766 FAAYCEAQKEISR
-777 AARYAKRQQWLR
+777 RYGQKQDWLR
-789 SSAINIAQSGYFSSD
+789 SSTVNIAHSGYFSSD
-804 RTIQQ
+804 RTIQE
-809 YASDIWHIKPVKV
+809 YASDIWHIQPVHV

>member
-1 MHCYLKRGYEY
+1 
-12 TMKKWQDKEVF
+12 MKKWQDKEEF
-23 KQIFTEKA
+23 KKIFTQKA
-31 HVLWEKELVDMTL
+31 HILWEKELRDLTY

-51 AYMIRDLV
+51 AYMVRDVV
-59 SEDWLRTNEA
+59 SEDWIQTNERYA
-69 YVEKKAKQVYYFS
+69 EEKTKQVYYFS
-82 IEFLIGRLLQ
+82 IEFLLGRLLE
-92 SNLIGIDMEN
+92 SNLIGTGMEA
-102 ICREGLKDL
+102 ICRDGLKEL
-111 GWDLDDV
+111 GWDLDDI

-136 ACFIDSMAA
+136 ACFIDSLAA

-160 LFSQRIVDGQQV
+160 LFKQKIVDDQQV

-177 WLVNGYPWEIK
+177 WLVHGYPWEVK
-188 KVDKAV
+188 RVDKAV
-194 NVRFGGNAYIHPLDD
+194 NVRYGGNAYMRPAED
-209 GNLECVHENY
+209 GELECVYENY

-224 VPYDVPVIG
+224 VPYDVPIIG
-233 YHNDTINT
+233 YHNHTVNT

-250 RDDLYRELTLGD
+250 RENVYRELSIGD

-269 KNNVQLISRFLYPED
+269 KDQVQQISRFLYPDD

-290 RLRLMQEYFM
+290 RLRLMQEYFF
-300 VSAGVQS
+300 VSAGIQS
-307 IVRHYKKKY
+307 IIRYYKEKY
-316 KESMLKFD
+316 KTSLYHFD
-324 KYISI
+324 QYISI

-336 ALVIPELM
+336 VLVIPELM
-344 RIFMDEENMSWDEAW
+344 RIFMDEEGMSWEDAW
-359 EVTVRTVAYTNH
+359 QITVRTVAYTNH

-392 IYLIIDELNTRW
+392 IYLIIDEINKRW
-404 LKEVRRR
+404 LQEVRKR
-411 YPGDEDMARDV
+411 YPGDEQKARDV
-422 ALLWD
+422 AVLWD

-455 DSTLHQFYKCYPSR
+455 DSTLHQFYTCFPNH
-469 FSNKTNGVTHRRW
+469 FSNKTNGISHRRW
-482 LIQANPQ
+482 LIQSNPQ
-489 LSSLIDD
+489 LTALIDD
-496 AIGDGW
+496 AIGTDW
-502 RRHPAKLIKLK
+502 HKNPSQLSRLE
-513 PFADDAAF
+513 AF
-521 RDQLDKVKRARKE
+521 KEDSAFLQQLDKIKTYRKD
-534 ILAQYIK
+534 ILARYIK
-541 KEYNTTV
+541 NTYDV
-548 AVDSIFDI
+548 SVRPDSIFDI

-576 MYYAIKENPDL
+576 VYYCLKENPSRKIT
-587 EVAPRTYLFGGKAAS
+587 PRTYLFGGKAAA

-613 INVVANMVNR
+613 INVVANMINR
-623 DRQVSKK
+623 DRQVNKQ

-641 SLGQLLFPAA
+641 SLGQLLVPAA

-705 ANEVMNYYVHGG
+705 ADEVMNYYIHGG

-722 MYSSDARI
+722 MYSTDANI
-730 RQLMNALVDGSLNG
+730 RRLMNALVDSSLNG
-744 EYFGMLY
+744 EHFGMLY
-751 ESLLDRNDEYFVLKD
+751 ESLLDRNDEFFVLKD
-766 FSAYCDAQKEV
+766 FAAYCEAQKEISR
-777 AARYAKRQQWLR
+777 RYGQKQDWLR
-789 SSAINIAQSGYFSSD
+789 SSTVNIAHSGYFSSD
-804 RTIQQ
+804 RTIQE
-809 YASDIWHIKPVKV
+809 YASDIWHIQPVHV

>member
-1 MHCYLKRGYEY
+1 
-12 TMKKWQDKEVF
+12 MKKWQDKEEF
-23 KQIFTEKA
+23 KKIFTQKA
-31 HVLWEKELVDMTL
+31 HILWEKELRDLTY

-51 AYMIRDLV
+51 AYMVRDVV
-59 SEDWLRTNEA
+59 SEDWIQTNERYA
-69 YVEKKAKQVYYFS
+69 EEKTKQVYYFS
-82 IEFLIGRLLQ
+82 IEFLLGRLLE
-92 SNLIGIDMEN
+92 SNLIGTGMEA
-102 ICREGLKDL
+102 ICRDGLKEL
-111 GWDLDDV
+111 GWDLDDI

-136 ACFIDSMAA
+136 ACFIDSLAA

-160 LFSQRIVDGQQV
+160 LFKQKIVDDQQV

-177 WLVNGYPWEIK
+177 WLVHGYPWEVK
-188 KVDKAV
+188 RVDKAV
-194 NVRFGGNAYIHPLDD
+194 NVRYGGNAYMRPAED
-209 GNLECVHENY
+209 GELECVYENY

-224 VPYDVPVIG
+224 VPYDVPIIG
-233 YHNDTINT
+233 YHNHTVNT

-250 RDDLYRELTLGD
+250 RENVYRELSIGD

-269 KNNVQLISRFLYPED
+269 KDQVQQISRFLYPDD

-290 RLRLMQEYFM
+290 RLRLMQEYFF
-300 VSAGVQS
+300 VSAGIQS
-307 IVRHYKKKY
+307 IIRYYKEKY
-316 KESMLKFD
+316 KTSLYHFD
-324 KYISI
+324 QYISI

-336 ALVIPELM
+336 VLVIPELM
-344 RIFMDEENMSWDEAW
+344 RIFMDEEGMSWEDAW
-359 EVTVRTVAYTNH
+359 QITVRTVAYTNH

-392 IYLIIDELNTRW
+392 IYLIIDEINKRW
-404 LKEVRRR
+404 LQEVRKR
-411 YPGDEDMARDV
+411 YPGDEQKARDV
-422 ALLWD
+422 AVLWD

-455 DSTLHQFYKCYPSR
+455 DSTLHQFYTCFPNR
-469 FSNKTNGVTHRRW
+469 FSNKTNGISHRRW
-482 LIQANPQ
+482 LIQSNPQ
-489 LSSLIDD
+489 LTALIDD
-496 AIGDGW
+496 AIGTDW
-502 RRHPAKLIKLK
+502 HKNPSQLSRLE
-513 PFADDAAF
+513 AF
-521 RDQLDKVKRARKE
+521 KEDSAFLQQLDKIKTYRKD
-534 ILAQYIK
+534 ILARYIK
-541 KEYNTTV
+541 NTYDV
-548 AVDSIFDI
+548 SVRPDSIFDI

-576 MYYAIKENPDL
+576 VYYCLKENPSRKIT
-587 EVAPRTYLFGGKAAS
+587 PRTYLFGGKAAA

-613 INVVANMVNR
+613 INVVANMINR
-623 DRQVSKK
+623 DRQVNKQ

-692 EVGDENCVIFGLR
+692 EIGDENCVIFGLR
-705 ANEVMNYYVHGG
+705 ADEVMNYYIHGG

-722 MYSSDARI
+722 MYSTDANI
-730 RQLMNALVDGSLNG
+730 RRLMNALVDSSLNG
-744 EYFGMLY
+744 EHFGMLY
-751 ESLLDRNDEYFVLKD
+751 ESLLDRNDEFFVLKD
-766 FSAYCDAQKEV
+766 FAAYCEAQKEISR
-777 AARYAKRQQWLR
+777 RYGQKQDWLR
-789 SSAINIAQSGYFSSD
+789 SSTVNIAHSGYFSSD
-804 RTIQQ
+804 RTIQE
-809 YASDIWHIKPVKV
+809 YASDIWHIQPVHV

>member
-1 MHCYLKRGYEY
+1 
-12 TMKKWQDKEVF
+12 MKKWQDKEEF
-23 KQIFTEKA
+23 KKIFTKKA
-31 HVLWEKELVDMTL
+31 HILWEKELHDLTL
-44 NEVYQTI
+44 NEVYQTV
-51 AYMIRDLV
+51 AYMVRDLV
-59 SEDWLRTNEA
+59 SEDWIYTKERYIE
-69 YVEKKAKQVYYFS
+69 EKTKQVYYFS
-82 IEFLIGRLLQ
+82 IEFLLGRLLE
-92 SNLIGIDMEN
+92 SNLIGVGMEDV
-102 ICREGLKDL
+102 CREGLKEL
-111 GWDLDDV
+111 GWNLDDV

-136 ACFIDSMAA
+136 ACFIDSLAA

-160 LFSQRIVDGQQV
+160 LFNQKIVDDQQV

-177 WLVNGYPWEIK
+177 WLVHGYPWEVK
-188 KVDKAV
+188 RVDKAV
-194 NVRFGGNAYIHPLDD
+194 NVRFGGNAYMRPADD
-209 GNLECVHENY
+209 GELECVYEKY

-224 VPYDVPVIG
+224 VPYDVPIIG
-233 YHNDTINT
+233 YHNNTVNT

-250 RDDLYRELTLGD
+250 REDLYRELSIGD

-269 KNNVQLISRFLYPED
+269 KDNVQQLSRFLYPDD

-290 RLRLMQEYFM
+290 RLRLMQEYFF

-307 IVRHYKKKY
+307 IVRYYKAKY
-316 KESMLKFD
+316 KTSLYHFD
-324 KYISI
+324 QYISI

-344 RIFMDEENMSWDEAW
+344 RIFMDEEGMAW
-359 EVTVRTVAYTNH
+359 EDAWKITVRTVAYTNH
-371 TILPEAMEKWS
+371 TILPEAMERWS

-392 IYLIIDELNTRW
+392 IYLIVDEINKRW
-404 LKEVRRR
+404 LTEIRKH
-411 YPGDEDMARDV
+411 YPGDENKARDV
-422 ALLWD
+422 AVLWD

-440 HSVNGVAEI
+440 HSINGVAEI

-455 DSTLHQFYKCYPSR
+455 DSTLHQFYTCFPNR
-469 FSNKTNGVTHRRW
+469 FSNKTNGISHRRW

-489 LSSLIDD
+489 LTALIDE
-496 AIGDGW
+496 AIGTTW
-502 RRHPAKLIKLK
+502 HVEPSQLSKLE
-513 PFADDAAF
+513 AF
-521 RDQLDKVKRARKE
+521 KEDSAFLQQLDKVKTYRKE
-534 ILAQYIK
+534 VLAKYIK
-541 KEYNTTV
+541 NKYNVSVRT
-548 AVDSIFDI
+548 DSIFDI

-576 MYYAIKENPDL
+576 LYFRLKENPTIKIT
-587 EVAPRTYLFGGKAAS
+587 PRTYLFGGKAAA

-613 INVVANMVNR
+613 INVVANMINR
-623 DRQVSKK
+623 DRQVNKQ
-630 MRVLFLENYNV
+630 MHVLFLENYNV

-705 ANEVMNYYVHGG
+705 ADEVMNYYIHGG

-722 MYSSDARI
+722 MYSTDAYI
-730 RQLMNALVDGSLNG
+730 RQLMNALVDRSLNG
-744 EYFGMLY
+744 EHFGMLY
-751 ESLLDRNDEYFVLKD
+751 ESLLDRNDEFFVLKD
-766 FSAYCDAQKEV
+766 FASYCDAQREI
-777 AARYAKRQQWLR
+777 ARRYTQKQDWLR
-789 SSAINIAQSGYFSSD
+789 SSTVNIAHSGYFSSD
-804 RTIQQ
+804 RTIKE
-809 YASDIWHIKPVKV
+809 YASDIWHIHPVNL

>member
-1 MHCYLKRGYEY
+1 
-12 TMKKWQDKEVF
+12 MKKWQDKEEF
-23 KQIFTEKA
+23 KKIFTQKA
-31 HVLWEKELVDMTL
+31 HILWEKELRDLTY

-51 AYMIRDLV
+51 AYMVRDVV
-59 SEDWLRTNEA
+59 SEDWIQTNERYA
-69 YVEKKAKQVYYFS
+69 EEKTKQVYYFS
-82 IEFLIGRLLQ
+82 IEFLLGRLLE
-92 SNLIGIDMEN
+92 SNLIGTGMEA
-102 ICREGLKDL
+102 ICRDGLKEL
-111 GWDLDDV
+111 GWDLDDI

-136 ACFIDSMAA
+136 ACFIDSLAA

-160 LFSQRIVDGQQV
+160 LFKQKIVDDQQV

-177 WLVNGYPWEIK
+177 WLVHGYPWEVK
-188 KVDKAV
+188 RVDKAV
-194 NVRFGGNAYIHPLDD
+194 NVRYGGNAYMRPAED
-209 GNLECVHENY
+209 GELECVYENY

-224 VPYDVPVIG
+224 VPYDVPIIG
-233 YHNDTINT
+233 YHNHTVNT

-250 RDDLYRELTLGD
+250 RENVYRELSIGD

-269 KNNVQLISRFLYPED
+269 KDQVQQISRFLYPDD

-290 RLRLMQEYFM
+290 RLRLMQEYFF
-300 VSAGVQS
+300 VSAGIQS
-307 IVRHYKKKY
+307 IIRYYKEKY
-316 KESMLKFD
+316 KTSLYHFD
-324 KYISI
+324 QYISI

-336 ALVIPELM
+336 VLVIPELM
-344 RIFMDEENMSWDEAW
+344 RIFMDEEGMSWEDAW
-359 EVTVRTVAYTNH
+359 QITVRTVAYTNH

-392 IYLIIDELNTRW
+392 IYLIIDEINKRW
-404 LKEVRRR
+404 LQEVRKR
-411 YPGDEDMARDV
+411 YPGDEQKARDV
-422 ALLWD
+422 AVLWD

-455 DSTLHQFYKCYPSR
+455 DSTLHQFYTCFPNR
-469 FSNKTNGVTHRRW
+469 FSNKTNGISHRRW
-482 LIQANPQ
+482 LIQSNPQ
-489 LSSLIDD
+489 LTALIDD
-496 AIGDGW
+496 AIGTDW
-502 RRHPAKLIKLK
+502 HKNPSQLSRLETFKE
-513 PFADDAAF
+513 DSAF
-521 RDQLDKVKRARKE
+521 LQQLDKIKTYRKD
-534 ILAQYIK
+534 ILARYIK
-541 KEYNTTV
+541 NTYDV
-548 AVDSIFDI
+548 SVRPDSIFDI

-576 MYYAIKENPDL
+576 VYYCLKENPSRKIT
-587 EVAPRTYLFGGKAAS
+587 PRTYLFGGKAAA

-613 INVVANMVNR
+613 INVVANMINR
-623 DRQVSKK
+623 DRQVNKQ

-705 ANEVMNYYVHGG
+705 ADEVMNYYIHGG

-722 MYSSDARI
+722 MYSTDANI
-730 RQLMNALVDGSLNG
+730 RRLMNALVDSSLNG
-744 EYFGMLY
+744 EHFGMLY
-751 ESLLDRNDEYFVLKD
+751 ESLLDRNDEFFVLKD
-766 FSAYCDAQKEV
+766 FAAYCEAQKEISR
-777 AARYAKRQQWLR
+777 RYGQKQDWLR
-789 SSAINIAQSGYFSSD
+789 SSTVNIAHSGYFSSD
-804 RTIQQ
+804 RTIQE
-809 YASDIWHIKPVKV
+809 YASDIWHIQPVHV

>member
-1 MHCYLKRGYEY
+1 
-12 TMKKWQDKEVF
+12 MKKWQNKEEF
-23 KQIFTEKA
+23 KKIFTQKA
-31 HVLWEKELVDMTL
+31 HILWEKELRDLTY
-44 NEVYQTI
+44 NEVYQTL
-51 AYMIRDLV
+51 AYMIRDAI
-59 SEDWLRTNEA
+59 SEDWMHTNERYA
-69 YVEKKAKQVYYFS
+69 AEKTKQVYYFS
-82 IEFLIGRLLQ
+82 IEFLLGRLLE
-92 SNLIGIDMEN
+92 SNLIGIDMET
-102 ICREGLKDL
+102 ICRDGLHDL
-111 GWDLDDV
+111 GWNLDDI

-136 ACFIDSMAA
+136 ACFIDSLAA

-160 LFSQRIVDGQQV
+160 LFKQKIVDDQQV

-177 WLVNGYPWEIK
+177 WLVHGYPWEVK
-188 KVDKAV
+188 RVDKAV
-194 NVRFGGNAYIHPLDD
+194 NVRFGGNAYMRPTED
-209 GNLECVHENY
+209 GKLECVYETY

-224 VPYDVPVIG
+224 VPYDVPIVG

-250 RDDLYRELTLGD
+250 RDDVYRELSIGD

-269 KNNVQLISRFLYPED
+269 KDHVQQISRFLYPDD

-290 RLRLMQEYFM
+290 RLRLMQEYFF

-307 IVRHYKKKY
+307 IVRYYKAKY
-316 KESMLKFD
+316 KTSLYQFD
-324 KYISI
+324 QYISI

-336 ALVIPELM
+336 VLVIPELM
-344 RIFMDEENMSWDEAW
+344 RIFMDEEGMSWEDAW
-359 EVTVRTVAYTNH
+359 QITVRTVAYTNH

-392 IYLIIDELNTRW
+392 IYLIVEEINKRW
-404 LKEVRRR
+404 LKEVRNR
-411 YPGDEDMARDV
+411 YPGDEQKARDV
-422 ALLWD
+422 AVLWD

-455 DSTLHQFYKCYPSR
+455 DSTLHQFYTCFPNR
-469 FSNKTNGVTHRRW
+469 FSNKTNGISHRRW
-482 LIQANPQ
+482 LIQSNPQ
-489 LSSLIDD
+489 LTTLINEV
-496 AIGDGW
+496 IGTDW
-502 RRHPAKLIKLK
+502 QQQPSQLSKLEAFASDPAFLQ
-513 PFADDAAF
+513 
-521 RDQLDKVKRARKE
+521 QLGKVKAYRKE
-534 ILAQYIK
+534 VLATYIQK
-541 KEYNTTV
+541 NYHRTIRP
-548 AVDSIFDI
+548 DSLFDV

-576 MYYAIKENPDL
+576 MYYCLKDNPSL
-587 EVAPRTYLFGGKAAS
+587 QITPRTYLLGGKAAA

-613 INVVANMVNR
+613 INVVANMINR
-623 DRQVSKK
+623 DRQVNQQLQ
-630 MRVLFLENYNV
+630 VLFLENYNV

-705 ANEVMNYYVHGG
+705 ADEVMNYYMHGG

-722 MYSSDARI
+722 MYSTDTHI
-730 RQLMNALVDGSLNG
+730 RRLMNALVDRSLNG
-744 EYFGMLY
+744 EHFGMLY
-751 ESLLDRNDEYFVLKD
+751 EALLDRNDEFFVLKD
-766 FSAYCDAQKEV
+766 FASYCDAQQEISS
-777 AARYAKRQQWLR
+777 RYGKRQDWLR
-789 SSAINIAQSGYFSSD
+789 SSAVNIAHSGYFSSD
-804 RTIQQ
+804 RTIQE
-809 YASDIWHIKPVKV
+809 YASDIWHIQPVRV

>member
-1 MHCYLKRGYEY
+1 
-12 TMKKWQDKEVF
+12 MKKWQDKEEF
-23 KQIFTEKA
+23 KKIFTQKA
-31 HVLWEKELVDMTL
+31 HILWEKELRDLTY

-51 AYMIRDLV
+51 AYMVRDVV
-59 SEDWLRTNEA
+59 SEDWIQTNERYA
-69 YVEKKAKQVYYFS
+69 EEKTKQVYYFS
-82 IEFLIGRLLQ
+82 IEFLLGRLLE
-92 SNLIGIDMEN
+92 SNLIGTGMEA
-102 ICREGLKDL
+102 ICRDGLKEL
-111 GWDLDDV
+111 GWDLDDI

-136 ACFIDSMAA
+136 ACFIDSLAA

-160 LFSQRIVDGQQV
+160 LFKQKIVDDQQV

-177 WLVNGYPWEIK
+177 WLVHGYPWEVK
-188 KVDKAV
+188 RVDKAV
-194 NVRFGGNAYIHPLDD
+194 NVRYGGNAYMRPAED
-209 GNLECVHENY
+209 GELECVYENY

-224 VPYDVPVIG
+224 VPYDVPIIG
-233 YHNDTINT
+233 YHNHTVNT

-250 RDDLYRELTLGD
+250 RENVYRELSIGD

-269 KNNVQLISRFLYPED
+269 KDQVQQISRFLYPDD

-290 RLRLMQEYFM
+290 RLRLMQEYFF
-300 VSAGVQS
+300 VSAGIQS
-307 IVRHYKKKY
+307 IIRYYKEKY
-316 KESMLKFD
+316 KTSLYHFD
-324 KYISI
+324 QYISI

-336 ALVIPELM
+336 VLVIPELM
-344 RIFMDEENMSWDEAW
+344 RIFMDEEGMSWEDAW
-359 EVTVRTVAYTNH
+359 QITVRTVAYTNH

-392 IYLIIDELNTRW
+392 IYLIIDEINKRW
-404 LKEVRRR
+404 LQEVRKR
-411 YPGDEDMARDV
+411 YPGDEQKARDV
-422 ALLWD
+422 AVLWD

-455 DSTLHQFYKCYPSR
+455 DSTLHQFYTCFPNR
-469 FSNKTNGVTHRRW
+469 FSNKTNGISHRRW
-482 LIQANPQ
+482 LIQSNPQ
-489 LSSLIDD
+489 LTALIDD
-496 AIGDGW
+496 AIGTDW
-502 RRHPAKLIKLK
+502 HKNPSQLSRLE
-513 PFADDAAF
+513 AF
-521 RDQLDKVKRARKE
+521 KEDSAFLQQLDKIKTYRKD
-534 ILAQYIK
+534 ILACYIK
-541 KEYNTTV
+541 NTYDV
-548 AVDSIFDI
+548 SVRPDSIFDI

-576 MYYAIKENPDL
+576 VYYCLKENPSRKIT
-587 EVAPRTYLFGGKAAS
+587 PRTYLFGGKAAA

-613 INVVANMVNR
+613 INVVANMINR
-623 DRQVSKK
+623 DRQVNKQ

-705 ANEVMNYYVHGG
+705 ADEVMNYYIHGG

-722 MYSSDARI
+722 MYSTDANI
-730 RQLMNALVDGSLNG
+730 RRLMNALVDSSLNG
-744 EYFGMLY
+744 EHFGMLY
-751 ESLLDRNDEYFVLKD
+751 ESLLDRNDEFFVLKD
-766 FSAYCDAQKEV
+766 FAAYCEAQKEISR
-777 AARYAKRQQWLR
+777 RYGQKQDWLR
-789 SSAINIAQSGYFSSD
+789 SSTVNIAHSGYFSSD
-804 RTIQQ
+804 RTIQE
-809 YASDIWHIKPVKV
+809 YASDIWHIQPVHV